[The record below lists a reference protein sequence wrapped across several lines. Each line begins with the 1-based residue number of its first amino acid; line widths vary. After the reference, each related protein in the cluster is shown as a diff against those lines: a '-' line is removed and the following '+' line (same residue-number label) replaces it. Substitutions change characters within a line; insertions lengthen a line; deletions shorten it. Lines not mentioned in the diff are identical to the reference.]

1 MLATGRIFDLQR
13 CSLHDGPGI
22 RTTVFL
28 KGCPLRCRWCHNP
41 ESQAATPEL
50 AYDAAACSGCGDCA
64 RTCRQGAQRLL
75 DGGHVFTRQDCT
87 ACGDCV
93 AGCSAGALRLHGREA
108 TAEEVIGT
116 AVRDRAY
123 YQRSGGGLTVSG
135 GEPLAQAEFT
145 AAICAQA
152 RAAGLHTAVES
163 SGHAARTALERVLP
177 HVDLWLVDW
186 KCSDEVRHRELTG
199 VGHELIRATFVRL
212 AADAMPLILRCPLI
226 PGINDDA
233 GHLDGIAALARTLP
247 GLRRVEVMAY
257 HDLGRAKGERLGR
270 EAQCPRGSASP
281 ETLAGWLAA
290 LAARGCAAV
299 AG

>member
-1 MLATGRIFDLQR
+1 MVATGRIFDLQR
-13 CSLHDGPGI
+13 FSLHDGPGI

-41 ESQAATPEL
+41 ESQAPGPEL
-50 AYDAAACSGCGDCA
+50 AYDAAACTSCGDC
-64 RTCRQGAQRLL
+64 TTVCPQGAQRLT
-75 DGGHVFTRQDCT
+75 DGAHVFTRADCT
-87 ACGDCV
+87 ACGTCV

-108 TAEEVIGT
+108 TAEDIVAT

-123 YQRSGGGLTVSG
+123 YERSGGGLTVSG
-135 GEPLAQAEFT
+135 GEPLAQPEFT
-145 AAICAQA
+145 AAICARA

-163 SGHAARTALERVLP
+163 SGYAAPAALTRVLP
-177 HVDLWLVDW
+177 HVDLWLIDW
-186 KCSDEVRHRELTG
+186 KCSDEARHRELTG
-199 VGHELIRATFVRL
+199 VGHDLIRATLARL
-212 AADAMPLILRCPLI
+212 AADAVPLILRCPLI
-226 PGINDDA
+226 PGVNDDA

-247 GLRRVEVMAY
+247 ALRRVEVMAY

-281 ETLAGWLAA
+281 ETLAGWIAA